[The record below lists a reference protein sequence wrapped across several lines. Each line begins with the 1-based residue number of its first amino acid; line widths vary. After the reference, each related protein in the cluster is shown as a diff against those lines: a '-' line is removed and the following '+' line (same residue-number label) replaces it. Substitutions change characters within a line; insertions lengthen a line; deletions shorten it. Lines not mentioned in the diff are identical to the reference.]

1 LETEANMPK
10 MTPDRDD
17 ARGQLAGN
25 GGPQDGPI
33 CEKNDQH
40 QQQEPDA
47 LEAAAGGQD
56 SQRHPGGSSRDVKP

>member
-1 LETEANMPK
+1 MPK

-33 CEKNDQH
+33 GKKDDRH
-40 QQQEPDA
+40 QNQGDDA
-47 LEAAAGGQD
+47 LETAAGGQD

>member
-1 LETEANMPK
+1 MPK

-33 CEKNDQH
+33 GRNSDQH
-40 QQQEPDA
+40 QQQGDDA
-47 LEAAAGGQD
+47 LETAADGQNA
-56 SQRHPGGSSRDVKP
+56 QRHPGGSSRDVKP